1 MHDDDNEEDVGSGEE
16 EEGNILPTDH
26 VITTREKNKTL
37 CESSVSSRS
46 ALYEKEA
53 RSLGS
58 MGGQYE
64 DVTAA
69 VAMVQSLFHMK
80 KFILREDELAYNG
93 LIAKGFCSKMGVPEN
108 FRKGWW
114 EGVRQKVRKTL
125 DKKRN
130 AASQAIKDA
139 FMTLRMKKQLPTLSD
154 ILELRGNEETMDIF
168 CDTIISCVVGKVEW
182 KKNRCVKPMGQVA
195 TVSDEAF
202 ALLVLENIWEIWSEV
217 PTEEWLETR
226 EETKKKSVGVAA
238 EENSDENQKT
248 PPPRE
253 KTKKVR
259 AGKYTG
265 NYIGAGKFRGWNAE
279 GIQRYNELL
288 QLVRKNREDYPD
300 YDDGYLER
308 MQDKH
313 NSKKTKKYAGEKE
326 FEGIT
331 VDEDLSGWL

>member
-1 MHDDDNEEDVGSGEE
+1 MHTTDEEEDIVESDEE
-16 EEGNILPTDH
+16 EVHGSLPTDH
-26 VITTREKNKTL
+26 VIMKQKSKTL

-93 LIAKGFCSKMGVPEN
+93 LIAQGFCTKMGVPEN

-114 EGVRQKVRKTL
+114 EGVRQRVRKTL

-139 FMTLRMKKQLPTLSD
+139 FMTLRVKEQLPTLSD
-154 ILELRGNEETMDIF
+154 ILELRGNEKTMDTF
-168 CDTIISCVVGKVEW
+168 CDTWIPCVVGKVAW
-182 KKNRCVKPMGQVA
+182 KKNRCIKPIGQIA

-217 PTEEWLETR
+217 PMEEWLETR
-226 EETKKKSVGVAA
+226 EHSKRKSSVGVAA
-238 EENSDENQKT
+238 EENCNENQKT
-248 PPPRE
+248 PPHE

-265 NYIGAGKFRGWNAE
+265 NYIGAGKFRGWNAA
-279 GIQRYNELL
+279 GIRRYNELL
-288 QLVRKNREDYPD
+288 QHVRKNREDYPD
-300 YDDGYLER
+300 YDNGYLDR
-308 MQDKH
+308 TQDKY
-313 NSKKTKKYAGEKE
+313 NSKKRKEYAGEKE